1 MNQISSTVVWKTHW
15 QLSVNIWLQLLLPR
29 CAQPVS
35 LVLLYYVD
43 SFYTWHTYFSR
54 KTLLLY
60 QTVHKHFT
68 VLFLLHQLPPWKL
81 DFIQKWFKWT
91 WLKRLKM
98 GQCVHITSP
107 FSWIKKDDFECFIY
121 CNDIYFIWTYSVK
134 NKQTNKTILT
144 YSLSAVCTCV
154 VNVERLLE
162 IKHN

>member
-68 VLFLLHQLPPWKL
+68 VPFLLHQLPPWKL
-81 DFIQKWFKWT
+81 DLTLFRNDLSEHGWKGWKWVSVFTLHHPIHELKKMTLNALYIVMTFILFEHT
-91 WLKRLKM
+91 VLK
-98 GQCVHITSP
+98 I
-107 FSWIKKDDFECFIY
+107 
-121 CNDIYFIWTYSVK
+121 
-134 NKQTNKTILT
+134 NKQTK
-144 YSLSAVCTCV
+144 LSSPTPYQHCAPVW
-154 VNVERLLE
+154 LM
-162 IKHN
+162 